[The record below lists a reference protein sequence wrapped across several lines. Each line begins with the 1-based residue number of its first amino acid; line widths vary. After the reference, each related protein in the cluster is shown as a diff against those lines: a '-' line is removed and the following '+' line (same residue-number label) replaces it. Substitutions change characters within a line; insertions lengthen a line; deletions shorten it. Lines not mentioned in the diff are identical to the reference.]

1 MPSMIKAYQAVQ
13 KASDTIQL
21 KTLNAGPQQKP
32 GKGSFADEIKQQM
45 NKATAELKQTDS
57 NIKAF
62 TMGDIGSEEMMLHT
76 ARTSVEAK
84 GKIEVIRSLVDT
96 INKIVNINM

>member
-21 KTLNAGPQQKP
+21 KTLNAPTPQKS
-32 GKGSFADEIKQQM
+32 GKGSFASEVKEQM
-45 NKATAELKQTDS
+45 SKAASELKQTDS
-57 NIKAF
+57 AIKSF

-76 ARTSVEAK
+76 ARTSVETK

>member
-21 KTLNAGPQQKP
+21 KTLNAHTPQKS
-32 GKGSFADEIKQQM
+32 GKGSFVSEVKEQM
-45 NKATAELKQTDS
+45 SKAASELKQTDS
-57 NIKAF
+57 AIKSF